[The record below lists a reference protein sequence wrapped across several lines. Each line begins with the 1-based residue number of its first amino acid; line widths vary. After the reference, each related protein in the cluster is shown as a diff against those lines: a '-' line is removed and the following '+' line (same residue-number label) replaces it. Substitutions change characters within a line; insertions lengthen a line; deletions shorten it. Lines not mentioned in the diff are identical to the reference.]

1 MKNMLLPYRWK
12 LVGWLLVLSGIVL
25 AILYFWFEIRFT
37 MPVFAVFS
45 SYLENK
51 FFVTFPTNVTDDLI
65 LLLLISGFGFVMF
78 SKEKT
83 ESENLDLIR
92 ASALA
97 KASIANIVFL
107 LLSLFFI
114 YGNGFIAIM
123 VINLFSVSLFY
134 LFFFYFLIHNK
145 SISLKNRNNITL

>member
-1 MKNMLLPYRWK
+1 MFTKSKNWIYDLIQH
-12 LVGWLLVLSGIVL
+12 GNS
-25 AILYFWFEIRFT
+25 F
-37 MPVFAVFS
+37 VFAAFS

-51 FFVTFPTNVTDDLI
+51 FFVTLTTNVTDDLI
-65 LLLLISGFGFVMF
+65 LVLLISGFGFVVF
-78 SKEKT
+78 SNERT

-97 KASIANIVFL
+97 KASITNIVFL
-107 LLSLFFI
+107 LLSVFFI

>member
-51 FFVTFPTNVTDDLI
+51 FFVTFTTNVTDDLI
-65 LLLLISGFGFVMF
+65 LLLLISGFGFVVF

-92 ASALA
+92 TKALA

-107 LLSLFFI
+107 LLAVLFI

-123 VINLFSVSLFY
+123 VLNLFSFSLFY
-134 LFFFYFLIHNK
+134 LFFFYFQIHNK
-145 SISLKNRNNITL
+145 SNSLNNRNNITL